1 MKKVT
6 AGKNLKLNK
15 ETLHTL
21 GRVSLAGG
29 AAITPSVSMTN
40 TTVDTRRLCE
50 DTWLT
55 V

>member
-6 AGKNLKLNK
+6 ACKNLKLGK
-15 ETLHTL
+15 ETLRTL
-21 GRVSLAGG
+21 GQVSLAGG
-29 AAITPSVSMTN
+29 AITPGGPVTV
-40 TTVDTRRLCE
+40 TVVDTRLLCE